1 MLVFGFKEGGQAVV
15 QLPILVV
22 AKYVIFITEIF
33 VELNVKKNY
42 SFFQTVEYMGL
53 EASTRNNIFEVSQ
66 THCKVKRS

>member
-1 MLVFGFKEGGQAVV
+1 MLIFGCKEGGQAVV
-15 QLPILVV
+15 QLPILV

-42 SFFQTVEYMGL
+42 SFFQTVEYVGL